1 MYQTEDKGD
10 IEGRKGARRMKIL
23 FVECNAEEMRANR
36 TFIDA
41 LTDVAHNIVDA
52 FNSPIPDELEQE
64 LEKDEEQEGE
74 E

>member
-1 MYQTEDKGD
+1 
-10 IEGRKGARRMKIL
+10 MKIL

-41 LTDVAHNIVDA
+41 LTDVAHSIVDA
-52 FNSPIPDELEQE
+52 FNSLIPDELKQE
-64 LEKDEEQEGE
+64 LEKEEEQEGE